1 MRRRELQRGGS
12 RAHQRVPVSAD
23 YCHSRVQLRG
33 RGYSQEQRGH
43 AVGGRGGRLSRT
55 AGMIMATTVMT
66 DELIDKAAGAKAAS
80 IVLARTPTD
89 LKNRAL
95 LAIASAIRARE
106 DDILSAN
113 ADDCANASPR
123 IEIDRLRLTPDRIAG
138 MARDVEAV
146 ARLADP
152 IGEQFDNITR
162 PNGLVISKRRVPLGV
177 VGVVYES
184 RPNVTSDV
192 AAICI
197 KTGNAVVLR
206 GGSEALASNRAIA
219 AAIRDGLAG
228 VGLPETA
235 VQLITSTD
243 RALVARML
251 KLREYIDV
259 IIPRGGEGLIKATI
273 ENATIPVIETGAGV
287 CHTYVDRSADQG
299 MAISIV
305 YNAKVRR
312 PTICNALDTLLVHKD
327 IAESW
332 LPKMAAEWRKARVEI
347 RADAEASR
355 VLSAAGVSAVPAAPE
370 DFGKEF
376 LSLVAAVKVVG
387 GLDDALEHIRVY
399 GSGHSEAIVTE
410 DAHAASR
417 FLKEVDAAAVFV
429 NASTQFTD
437 GGEFG
442 LGTEVG
448 ISTQKLHARGPMGL
462 RELTSYKWVV
472 EGTGQVM
479 GEE

>member
-1 MRRRELQRGGS
+1 M
-12 RAHQRVPVSAD
+12 PV
-23 YCHSRVQLRG
+23 
-33 RGYSQEQRGH
+33 
-43 AVGGRGGRLSRT
+43 T
-55 AGMIMATTVMT
+55 T
-66 DELIDKAAGAKAAS
+66 DELIEKAAGAKSAS
-80 IVLARTPTD
+80 VVLAQASTD

-95 LAIASAIRARE
+95 NAIATAIRARE
-106 DDILSAN
+106 VEILAAN
-113 ADDCANASPR
+113 AQDCSNASPR
-123 IEIDRLRLTPDRIAG
+123 IELDRLRLTPERVGG

-146 ARLADP
+146 ARLEDP
-152 IGEQFDNITR
+152 IGEQFDKVTR
-162 PNGLVISKRRVPLGV
+162 PNGLAISKRRVPLGV

-192 AAICI
+192 AAICL

-219 AAIRDGLAG
+219 AAIQAGLKQA
-228 VGLPETA
+228 GLPDAA
-235 VQLITSTD
+235 VQMIESTD
-243 RALVARML
+243 RALVQRML

-259 IIPRGGEGLIKATI
+259 IIPRGGEGLIRATI

-287 CHTYVDRSADQG
+287 CHTYVDRAADPD
-299 MAISIV
+299 MALRIV

-312 PTICNALDTLLVHKD
+312 PTICNALDTVLVHRD

-332 LPKMAAEWRKARVEI
+332 LPRMAAEWSKARVEI
-347 RADAEASR
+347 RADEEARRTLEASG
-355 VLSAAGVSAVPAAPE
+355 AASVAAVAE

-387 GLDDALEHIRVY
+387 SLDDALEHIRRH

-410 DAHAASR
+410 DSEAASR

-442 LGTEVG
+442 LGAEVG

-462 RELTSYKWVV
+462 RELTTYKWII
-472 EGTGQVM
+472 EGHGQVRP
-479 GEE
+479 

>member
-1 MRRRELQRGGS
+1 M
-12 RAHQRVPVSAD
+12 PV
-23 YCHSRVQLRG
+23 
-33 RGYSQEQRGH
+33 
-43 AVGGRGGRLSRT
+43 T
-55 AGMIMATTVMT
+55 T
-66 DELIDKAAGAKAAS
+66 DELLDKASGAKAAS
-80 IVLARTPTD
+80 VVLAQATTD
-89 LKNRAL
+89 RKDRAL
-95 LAIASAIRARE
+95 RAMATAIRARE
-106 DDILSAN
+106 SEILAAN
-113 ADDCANASPR
+113 AQDCANASAR
-123 IEIDRLRLTPDRIAG
+123 IEIDRLRLTPERVAG
-138 MARDVEAV
+138 MARDVEAL
-146 ARLADP
+146 AKLADP
-152 IGEQFDNITR
+152 IGEAFDQVTR
-162 PNGLVISKRRVPLGV
+162 PNGLRISKRRVPLGV

-192 AAICI
+192 AAICL

-219 AAIRDGLAG
+219 GAIQAGLKE
-228 VGLPETA
+228 VGLPDAA

-243 RALVARML
+243 RALVQRML

-287 CHTYVDRSADQG
+287 CHTYVDSAADPD
-299 MAISIV
+299 MALKIV

-312 PTICNALDTLLVHKD
+312 PTICNALDTLLVHRD
-327 IAESW
+327 IAPTW
-332 LPKMAAEWRKARVEI
+332 LPKMAAEWGKARVEVH
-347 RADAEASR
+347 ADAEAAR
-355 VLSAAGVSAVPAAPE
+355 VLSESGTTVVPASPD

-387 GLDDALEHIRVY
+387 SLDEALEHIRHH
-399 GSGHSEAIVTE
+399 GSGHSEAIVTQ
-410 DAHAASR
+410 DKDAASR
-417 FLKEVDAAAVFV
+417 FLNEVDAAAVFV

-462 RELTSYKWVV
+462 RELTTYKWVI
-472 EGTGQVM
+472 EGTGQIRP
-479 GEE
+479 